1 MLAFGIQQGE
11 RVQQHLAKMSRL
23 FTRRNVND
31 EEQQASPRLE
41 TMLRVD
47 QKVKNEDSESS
58 RLGVDEAWEAAAL
71 ELQEELN
78 LGELLAGIEID
89 GKPLEIPSLYTQ
101 AKGAKKK
108 AKVETNTKEVESSD
122 TNKGKEESP
131 FFFATM

>member
-1 MLAFGIQQGE
+1 
-11 RVQQHLAKMSRL
+11 
-23 FTRRNVND
+23 
-31 EEQQASPRLE
+31 
-41 TMLRVD
+41 MLRVD

-71 ELQEELN
+71 ELREELN

-101 AKGAKKK
+101 AKGAKK
-108 AKVETNTKEVESSD
+108 AEVETNTKEEESSD
-122 TNKGKEESP
+122 TNKGREESP